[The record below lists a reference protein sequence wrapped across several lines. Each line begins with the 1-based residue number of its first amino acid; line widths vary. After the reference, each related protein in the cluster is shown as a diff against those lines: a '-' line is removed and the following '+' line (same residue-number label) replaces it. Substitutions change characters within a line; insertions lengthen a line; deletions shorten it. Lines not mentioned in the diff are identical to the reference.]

1 MTPQELDVALKDIR
15 RTRNFMIFFGFIPM
29 IYLFVMFGVVL
40 MFPNNIDIVNI
51 VSLTLLTLLIDSF
64 IIIGICKINNYLT
77 SKAKIKLVIYSI
89 GLLGFVL
96 MPLLISILEYYI
108 IIFVVGAI
116 YYGVIGFIAYTNID
130 LYQKTTHIV
139 YYVLLSLVVLFAGN
153 ETIIGIFSIA
163 TLIYP
168 MLSSYLTVRWANK
181 EFFKLMNYEK

>member
-40 MFPNNIDIVNI
+40 NFPNNIDIVNI

-89 GLLGFVL
+89 GLLGFV
-96 MPLLISILEYYI
+96 
-108 IIFVVGAI
+108 FTGR
-116 YYGVIGFIAYTNID
+116 
-130 LYQKTTHIV
+130 
-139 YYVLLSLVVLFAGN
+139 YVLSLWFAEAYAGCQN
-153 ETIIGIFSIA
+153 
-163 TLIYP
+163 
-168 MLSSYLTVRWANK
+168 VWCV
-181 EFFKLMNYEK
+181 

>member
-40 MFPNNIDIVNI
+40 NFPNNIDIVNI

-96 MPLLISILEYYI
+96 MPLLISILEYCIINSLNDTFGHSPDKSTTLSPTWILRVPNTFI
-108 IIFVVGAI
+108 IIV
-116 YYGVIGFIAYTNID
+116 
-130 LYQKTTHIV
+130 
-139 YYVLLSLVVLFAGN
+139 
-153 ETIIGIFSIA
+153 
-163 TLIYP
+163 
-168 MLSSYLTVRWANK
+168 
-181 EFFKLMNYEK
+181 